1 MPKISKPLYESEIK
15 NARYTSDEEFKILEK
30 ELAKN
35 NPNEKAVKKN
45 KLADGKGLYLI
56 IKPNGSKLWRFDFRY
71 GNKNLSM
78 SFGIYPEVSL
88 KEAREKREEARE
100 LISKNINP
108 ISVKRIKRASESLTL
123 DMVINEWLEL
133 RAKSSSEAT
142 IIQNRRMLNNI
153 TNWLGN
159 IAIKDIKR
167 VDIIN
172 ILEKIQNKGV
182 IETAHRLLSLMHKI
196 YMFAVTKEY
205 TEHNIIADIDKKSV
219 LVPSNKNIHHP
230 AITTPKEI
238 KELLNNI
245 NSIEEKF
252 KSNISVIFIFKIIPY
267 VFVRSENI
275 RLMRWDELYLEKG
288 IWEIPK
294 EKMKTHIDF
303 VCPLSRQ
310 AVDIIKQIEPYSRHR
325 SEFVFPSPFKAD
337 RGISGATLSDT
348 LNKLGYQHRHTFHGF
363 RSMFSTI
370 AYEYYKEH
378 GFHSDIIESCLAHKE
393 KNRVKAA
400 YNRES
405 KYKYFEEKKELMQ
418 WWADWLD
425 GLKIFS

>member
-100 LISKNINP
+100 LLSKNINP
-108 ISVKRIKRASESLTL
+108 ISVKRIKRASEALTL
-123 DMVINEWLEL
+123 DMIINEWLEL

-182 IETAHRLLSLMHKI
+182 IETAHRLLSLMNKI

-219 LVPSNKNIHHP
+219 LVPSNKNIHHS
-230 AITTPKEI
+230 AITSPDEI
-238 KELLNNI
+238 KELLKDI
-245 NSIEEKF
+245 NSMGEKY

-275 RLMRWDELYLEKG
+275 RLMRWNELDLQKG

-348 LNKLGYQHRHTFHGF
+348 LNKLGYQNRHTFHGF

-370 AYEYYKEH
+370 TYEYYKEH

-425 GLKIFS
+425 TLV

>member
-1 MPKISKPLYESEIK
+1 MKRSVKKLTE
-15 NARYTSDEEFKILEK
+15 LELK
-30 ELAKN
+30 KA
-35 NPNEKAVKKN
+35 AVKEDKDYN
-45 KLADGKGLYLI
+45 LSDGDGLYFI
-56 IKPNGSKLWRFDFRY
+56 VRRNGSKFFRLDFRY
-71 GNKNLSM
+71 GGKRLSM
-78 SFGIYPEVSL
+78 SLGTYPKISL
-88 KEAREKREEARE
+88 KEARDKKDECKKLLSE
-100 LISKNINP
+100 NINP
-108 ISVKRIKRASESLTL
+108 ISEKRVKKSSESLTL
-123 DMVINEWLEL
+123 GMIIDEWLEL

-142 IIQNRRMLNNI
+142 VTQNRRMLKNI

-182 IETAHRLLSLMHKI
+182 IETAHRLLSLMNKI

-230 AITTPKEI
+230 AITSPDEI
-238 KELLNNI
+238 KELLKDI
-245 NSIEEKF
+245 NSMGEKY

-275 RLMRWDELYLEKG
+275 RLMRWNELDLQKG

-337 RGISGATLSDT
+337 RGISGPTLSDT
-348 LNKLGYQHRHTFHGF
+348 LNKLGYQNRHTFHGF
-363 RSMFSTI
+363 RSMFSAIT
-370 AYEYYKEH
+370 YEYYKEH

-393 KNRVKAA
+393 KNKVKAA

-425 GLKIFS
+425 KLWK

>member
-1 MPKISKPLYESEIK
+1 MK
-15 NARYTSDEEFKILEK
+15 RT
-30 ELAKN
+30 
-35 NPNEKAVKKN
+35 VKKLTELELKKAEVKDKDYN
-45 KLADGKGLYLI
+45 LSDGDGLYFI
-56 IKPNGSKLWRFDFRY
+56 VRKNGSKFFRLDFRY
-71 GNKNLSM
+71 GGKRLSM
-78 SFGIYPEVSL
+78 SLGTYPKISL
-88 KEAREKREEARE
+88 KEARDKKDECKKLLSE
-100 LISKNINP
+100 NINP
-108 ISVKRIKRASESLTL
+108 ISEKRVKKSSESLTL
-123 DMVINEWLEL
+123 GMVIDEWLKL

-142 IIQNRRMLNNI
+142 VIQNRRMLKNI

-172 ILEKIQNKGV
+172 ILEKIQNKGI
-182 IETAHRLLSLMHKI
+182 IETAHRLLSLINKI

-205 TEHNIIADIDKKSV
+205 VEHNIIADIDKKSV
-219 LVPSNKNIHHP
+219 LIPSNKNIHHP
-230 AITTPKEI
+230 AITNPKEI
-238 KELLNNI
+238 KELI
-245 NSIEEKF
+245 NDINHIEEKL
-252 KSNISVIFIFKIIPY
+252 KSDISVIFIFKIIPY

-275 RLMRWDELYLEKG
+275 RLMRWDELDLEKG

-325 SEFVFPSPFKAD
+325 SGFVFPSPSKND
-337 RGISGATLSDT
+337 RGVSGATLSDT
-348 LNKLGYQHRHTFHGF
+348 LNRLGYKNRHTFHGF
-363 RSMFSTI
+363 RSMFSTN
-370 AYEYYKEH
+370 AYECYKEH

-393 KNRVKAA
+393 RNRVKAA

-418 WWADWLD
+418 WWANWLD
-425 GLKIFS
+425 NLIK

>member
-1 MPKISKPLYESEIK
+1 MKRTIKKLTELEIK
-15 NARYTSDEEFKILEK
+15 KAEIKDKDYNLSDG
-30 ELAKN
+30 
-35 NPNEKAVKKN
+35 
-45 KLADGKGLYLI
+45 DGLYFI
-56 IKPNGSKLWRFDFRY
+56 VRKNGSKFFRLDFRY
-71 GNKNLSM
+71 GGKRLSM
-78 SFGIYPEVSL
+78 SLGTYPKISL
-88 KEAREKREEARE
+88 KEARDKKDECKKLLSE
-100 LISKNINP
+100 NINP
-108 ISVKRIKRASESLTL
+108 ISEKRVKKSSESLTL
-123 DMVINEWLEL
+123 GMIIDEWLEL
-133 RAKSSSEAT
+133 RAKSSSDAT
-142 IIQNRRMLNNI
+142 VIQNRRMLKNI

-172 ILEKIQNKGV
+172 ILEKIQSKGV
-182 IETAHRLLSLMHKI
+182 IETAHRLLSLMNKI

-205 TEHNIIADIDKKSV
+205 IEHNIIADIDKKSV
-219 LVPSNKNIHHP
+219 LIPSNKNIHHP
-230 AITTPKEI
+230 AITNPKEI
-238 KELLNNI
+238 KELI
-245 NSIEEKF
+245 NDINHIEEKL
-252 KSNISVIFIFKIIPY
+252 KSDISVIFIFKIIPY

-275 RLMRWDELYLEKG
+275 RLMRWDELDLEKG

-348 LNKLGYQHRHTFHGF
+348 LNKLGYQNRHTFHGF

-370 AYEYYKEH
+370 TYEYYKEH

-418 WWADWLD
+418 WWADWLSS
-425 GLKIFS
+425 LSQ

>member
-1 MPKISKPLYESEIK
+1 MKRTIKKLTELEIK
-15 NARYTSDEEFKILEK
+15 KAEIKDKDYNLSDG
-30 ELAKN
+30 
-35 NPNEKAVKKN
+35 
-45 KLADGKGLYLI
+45 DGLYFI
-56 IKPNGSKLWRFDFRY
+56 VRKNGSKFFRLDFRY
-71 GNKNLSM
+71 GGKRLSM
-78 SFGIYPEVSL
+78 SLGTYPKISL
-88 KEAREKREEARE
+88 KEARDKKDECKKLLSE
-100 LISKNINP
+100 NINP
-108 ISVKRIKRASESLTL
+108 ISEKRVKKSSESLTL
-123 DMVINEWLEL
+123 GMIIDEWLEL
-133 RAKSSSEAT
+133 RAKSSSDAT
-142 IIQNRRMLNNI
+142 VIQNRRMLKNI

-172 ILEKIQNKGV
+172 ILEKIQSKGV
-182 IETAHRLLSLMHKI
+182 IETAHRLLSLMNKI

-205 TEHNIIADIDKKSV
+205 IEHNIIADIDKKSV
-219 LVPSNKNIHHP
+219 LIPSNKNIHHP
-230 AITTPKEI
+230 AITNPKEI
-238 KELLNNI
+238 KELI
-245 NSIEEKF
+245 NDINHIEEKL
-252 KSNISVIFIFKIIPY
+252 KSDISVIFIFKIIPY

-275 RLMRWDELYLEKG
+275 RLMRWDELDLEKG

-310 AVDIIKQIEPYSRHR
+310 SVDIIKQIEPYSRHR
-325 SEFVFPSPFKAD
+325 SEFVFPSPSKND
-337 RGISGATLSDT
+337 RGVSGATLSDT
-348 LNKLGYQHRHTFHGF
+348 LNKLGYQNKHTFHGF

-370 AYEYYKEH
+370 AYEYHKEH
-378 GFHSDIIESCLAHKE
+378 GFHSDIIEACLAHKE

-425 GLKIFS
+425 KLWK

>member
-15 NARYTSDEEFKILEK
+15 NARYTSEEEFKILEK

-78 SFGIYPEVSL
+78 SFGVYPDVTL

-100 LISKNINP
+100 LLLKNINP
-108 ISVKRIKRASESLTL
+108 ISAKRIKRSSESITL
-123 DMVINEWLEL
+123 SMIIDEWLKL
-133 RAKSSSEAT
+133 RAKSSSVAT
-142 IIQNRRMLNNI
+142 VTQNRRMLNNI

-159 IAIKDIKR
+159 IAIKDVRR

-172 ILEKIQNKGV
+172 VLEKIQTKGV
-182 IETAHRLLSLMHKI
+182 IETAHRILSLMNKI

-205 TEHNIIADIDKKSV
+205 IEHNIIADIDKKSV
-219 LVPSNKNIHHP
+219 LIPSNKNIHHP
-230 AITTPKEI
+230 AITSPEEI
-238 KELLNNI
+238 IVLLKDI
-245 NSIEEKF
+245 NSIGEKYR
-252 KSNISVIFIFKIIPY
+252 SDISVVFIFKIIPY

-275 RLMRWDELYLEKG
+275 RLMRWKELDLKKG
-288 IWEIPK
+288 VWEIPQDR
-294 EKMKTHIDF
+294 MKTNIDF
-303 VCPLSRQ
+303 VCPLPRQ
-310 AVDIIKQIEPYSRHR
+310 AIEIIKQIEPYSRHR
-325 SEFVFPSPFKAD
+325 SEFVFPSRQRKD
-337 RGISGATLSDT
+337 IGVSGATLSAN
-348 LNKLGYQHRHTFHGF
+348 LNKLGYQDRHTFHGF

-393 KNRVKAA
+393 KNKVKAA

-405 KYKYFEEKKELMQ
+405 KYKYYEEKKELMQ

-425 GLKIFS
+425 KL

>member
-1 MPKISKPLYESEIK
+1 MKRTIKKLTELEIK
-15 NARYTSDEEFKILEK
+15 KAEIKDKDYNLSDG
-30 ELAKN
+30 
-35 NPNEKAVKKN
+35 
-45 KLADGKGLYLI
+45 DGLYFI
-56 IKPNGSKLWRFDFRY
+56 VRKNGSKFFRLDFRY
-71 GNKNLSM
+71 GGKRLSM
-78 SFGIYPEVSL
+78 SLGTYPKISL
-88 KEAREKREEARE
+88 KEARDKKDECKKLLSE
-100 LISKNINP
+100 NINP
-108 ISVKRIKRASESLTL
+108 ISEKRVKKSSESLTL
-123 DMVINEWLEL
+123 GMIIDEWLEL
-133 RAKSSSEAT
+133 RAKSSSDAT
-142 IIQNRRMLNNI
+142 VIQNRRMLKNI

-172 ILEKIQNKGV
+172 ILEKIQSKGV
-182 IETAHRLLSLMHKI
+182 IETAHRLLSLMNKI

-205 TEHNIIADIDKKSV
+205 IEHNIIADIDKKSV
-219 LVPSNKNIHHP
+219 LIPSNKNIHHP
-230 AITTPKEI
+230 AITNPKEI
-238 KELLNNI
+238 KELI
-245 NSIEEKF
+245 NDINHIEEKL
-252 KSNISVIFIFKIIPY
+252 KSDISVIFIFKIIPY

-275 RLMRWDELYLEKG
+275 RLMRWDELDLEKG

-325 SEFVFPSPFKAD
+325 SEFVFPSPSKND
-337 RGISGATLSDT
+337 RGVSGATLSDT
-348 LNKLGYQHRHTFHGF
+348 LNKLGYQNKHTFHGF

-370 AYEYYKEH
+370 AYECHKEH

-418 WWADWLD
+418 WWANWLD
-425 GLKIFS
+425 NLIK

>member
-100 LISKNINP
+100 LLSKNINP

-182 IETAHRLLSLMHKI
+182 IETAHRLLSLMNKI

-230 AITTPKEI
+230 AITSPDEI
-238 KELLNNI
+238 KELLKDI
-245 NSIEEKF
+245 NSMGEKY

-275 RLMRWDELYLEKG
+275 RLMRWNELDLQKG

-348 LNKLGYQHRHTFHGF
+348 LNKLGYQNRHTFHGF

-425 GLKIFS
+425 NLIK